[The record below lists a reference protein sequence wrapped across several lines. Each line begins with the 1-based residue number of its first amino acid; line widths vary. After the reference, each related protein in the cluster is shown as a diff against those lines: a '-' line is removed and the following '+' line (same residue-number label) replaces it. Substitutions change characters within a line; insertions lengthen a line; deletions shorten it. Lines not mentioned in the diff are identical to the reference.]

1 MTASELDDEVAEE
14 VFDPEIDQDPYDNEE
29 AVIPSEKVAR
39 QMKKQ
44 EIKNIKKKAAEKGTL
59 KEGDDKVV
67 IVKNLPI
74 NVKRRSI
81 QNFFSKYG
89 PIESVWLRCAA
100 LVDPAMPKKVA
111 VIKKQFHPDRQSITG
126 FVRFQEVESAQQ
138 AVAATG
144 TLFQQQHIA
153 VNLLTDSTKERNG
166 TSIFVGNLAFG
177 IEDEALWTH
186 FGQCGTIR
194 DVRIIRDSTNGL
206 GKGFGYV
213 NFDST
218 DAVELALRLNESD
231 LNGRSLRVTR
241 CQKNPKTKA
250 APVPAKDKTKGA
262 YKRVQEKQ
270 MKQDRS
276 KSSGWIS
283 KMKQRQKQS
292 QHQQGGQVQSFA
304 GETTSTNNKV
314 KILVFF
320 LSQISDLYL
329 MRYFCVFFFFFSGGK
344 GWKDDCG

>member
-1 MTASELDDEVAEE
+1 MIHSSNPKKSRKGMTTSEVDDEVAEK
-14 VFDPEIDQDPYDNEE
+14 VFDPEIDQDPYDNEDE
-29 AVIPSEKVAR
+29 VIPSEKVAR

-44 EIKNIKKKAAEKGTL
+44 EIKNIKKKVAEKGVS
-59 KEGDDKVV
+59 KEGDEKVV

-74 NVKRRSI
+74 KVKRQAIHRL
-81 QNFFSKYG
+81 FAKYG

-111 VIKKQFHPDRQSITG
+111 VIKQQFHPDRQPITA
-126 FVRFQEVESAQQ
+126 FDHFKEVESAQQ
-138 AVAATG
+138 ALAATG
-144 TLFQQQHIA
+144 ILFQEQHIS
-153 VNLLTDSTKERNG
+153 VNLLTDSTNQRIG
-166 TSIFVGNLAFG
+166 TSIFVGNLPFG
-177 IEDEALWTH
+177 IEDEALWNH
-186 FGQCGTIR
+186 FGQCGTIK

-213 NFDST
+213 NFDSP

-241 CQKNPKTKA
+241 CKKNPKPKA
-250 APVPAKDKTKGA
+250 APVAAKDKTKGA
-262 YKRVQEKQ
+262 YKRVQDKQ
-270 MKQDRS
+270 TKQDRS

-314 KILVFF
+314 H
-320 LSQISDLYL
+320 
-329 MRYFCVFFFFFSGGK
+329 FS
-344 GWKDDCG
+344 